1 MRTFDPT
8 TRRLLAAA
16 LCAAASL
23 CVMAPDALALDHDER
38 LHYEVRWRG
47 ARVASVNLQTGCS
60 TGKHFPSALVAKNL
74 GLVRDLHEFSIRLDS
89 FISPDTL
96 TPKQGRTRITEEGKT
111 RRYKSTFSPRKATVQ
126 ATIFGKER
134 GKKDVE
140 LPGTPHDLLSWLLH
154 LRHNTTLT
162 PGQTNSYFVWDGW
175 KLVELEATVEKEET
189 IETPLGTYSAF
200 PVTLTRQRL
209 VASSTRTA
217 SRSAAKESLGTVWF
231 TTGGDHVMVAMD
243 FNSRVGMANIRLTKA
258 SRTSC
263 SP

>member
-1 MRTFDPT
+1 MRTFD
-8 TRRLLAAA
+8 LLTKHLVASA
-16 LCAAASL
+16 LCVAATLCAMTPEAS
-23 CVMAPDALALDHDER
+23 ALDHNER

-60 TGKHFPSALVAKNL
+60 TGKHFPAALVAKNI

-96 TPKQGRTRITEEGKT
+96 TPKQGRTKITEEGRT
-111 RRYKSTFSPRKATVQ
+111 RRYKSTFSPRRANVQ

-134 GKKDVE
+134 GREEVA

-154 LRHNTTLT
+154 LRHRTTLS

-175 KLVELEATVEKEET
+175 KLFELEATVKKEEI
-189 IETPLGTYSAF
+189 IETPLGSYAVF

-209 VASSTRTA
+209 VTSSTKTT
-217 SRSAAKESLGTVWF
+217 SRGDAKESLGTVWF
-231 TTGGDHVMVAMD
+231 TTGGDHVMVAMN
-243 FNSRVGMANIRLTKA
+243 FNSRVGLANIRLTQAK
-258 SRTSC
+258 RTAC
-263 SP
+263 PP